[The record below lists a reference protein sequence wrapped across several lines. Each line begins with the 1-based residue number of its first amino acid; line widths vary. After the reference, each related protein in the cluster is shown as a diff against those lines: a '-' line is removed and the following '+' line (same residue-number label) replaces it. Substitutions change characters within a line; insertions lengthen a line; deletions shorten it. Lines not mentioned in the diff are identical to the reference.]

1 MNFTLQI
8 RKVFNWI
15 KSLLFMNQ
23 TQGKVQLGKNGVTE
37 NFIISLQGLFKK
49 NGNVRISILK
59 NAGHKKEKVN
69 EYKEK
74 ILSGLGNH
82 YTAKIIGFT
91 IVVKKWRKARV

>member
-1 MNFTLQI
+1 
-8 RKVFNWI
+8 
-15 KSLLFMNQ
+15 MNQ

-37 NFIISLQGLFKK
+37 NFIISLQSLFKK
-49 NGNVRISILK
+49 NGNVRISVLK

-74 ILSGLGNH
+74 ILNGLGNH
-82 YTAKIIGFT
+82 YTAKTIGFT